1 MMDWIPVRCGDL
13 LSSVTGDGTVIVSPR
28 DGQLSVVNE
37 VGAFVWELINGQNS
51 VDSIVQQLVDNYDVS
66 ADQARADVLAFLQ
79 ALAERQLVTR
89 EGQS

>member
-13 LSSVTGDGTVIVSPR
+13 LSSVTDDGTVIVSPR